1 VFSDADKEWYTNY
14 FTAVWPKVVPGGCF
28 AAHNVGSARQRGIS
42 EFLAH
47 LKTVRDGTTTI
58 DRSSSAGMSLTCKR

>member
-1 VFSDADKEWYTNY
+1 
-14 FTAVWPKVVPGGCF
+14 VPGGCF